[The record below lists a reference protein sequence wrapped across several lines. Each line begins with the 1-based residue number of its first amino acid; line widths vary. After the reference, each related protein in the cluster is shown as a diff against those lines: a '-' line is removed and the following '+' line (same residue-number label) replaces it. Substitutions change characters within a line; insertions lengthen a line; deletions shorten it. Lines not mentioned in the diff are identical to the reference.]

1 MKRTR
6 TRGRGRAASVSL
18 GALLIVATAAG
29 TTAASLAGPLPTPE
43 AVPVPQVTVPA
54 SDFIAQ
60 CPATARLVKGAAGQ
74 GTDPAFAPDSDS
86 AKTAVRATVLSDAAE
101 RLPGAEL
108 EKPDGSSVRTLA
120 ERLPEEKAA
129 EVKSTNDSGFTGRRA
144 AAASGISEPG
154 PVALRVQPLG
164 GQQSTADA
172 VRSYVAGDGDLAGL
186 AAARCQVPSNQ
197 QWLTGASTTVGS
209 MALLTLANPSETP
222 STVDLELFGA
232 QGRIEAGNTR
242 GIVIAPGESTSIVL
256 GGLASGEESLTVKA
270 TSTGAPVTAIIQQS
284 ILRGLTP
291 GGVDFIAPSAAPGE
305 RQVVPGVLVQDAKTQ
320 KDIAGQDGYEDAVPT
335 LSLTVPGTAEQRVK
349 VRLVGEK
356 GEVSLPSDGQYTV
369 AGGATLAVPLTGVPG
384 GTYTAVVDA
393 EEPVAASVRT
403 TRGTKAGE
411 RTDAAWTGSAQ
422 RLGGEHLV
430 AVPQGAESRLVFA
443 APEGEGSVE
452 VRPVNAKGS
461 VGKPVTVTVESGRSV
476 ERTIASLG
484 KDVVAVA
491 LSASGDA
498 VYGSMLST
506 QGKTGVSSLGLPPA
520 TQGPRTVPV
529 DLRY

>member
-6 TRGRGRAASVSL
+6 PRGRGRTASLSL
-18 GALLIVATAAG
+18 GALLIVATAGG
-29 TTAASLAGPLPTPE
+29 TTAASLAGPLPSPE
-43 AVPVPQVTVPA
+43 AVSVPQVTVPA
-54 SDFIAQ
+54 GDSVAQ

-86 AKTAVRATVLSDAAE
+86 AKTTVRATVLSDAAE

-108 EKPDGSSVRTLA
+108 QRPDGSSVRTLA
-120 ERLPEEKAA
+120 DRLPEEKAA
-129 EVKSTNDSGFTGRRA
+129 ESKSTNDSGFTGRRA
-144 AAASGISEPG
+144 TTASGIAETG
-154 PVALRVQPLG
+154 RVALRVQPLG
-164 GQQSTADA
+164 GEQSTAGA

-186 AAARCQVPSNQ
+186 AAASCQTPSNQ

-242 GIVIAPGESTSIVL
+242 GIVIAPGDSTSIVL
-256 GGLASGEESLTVKA
+256 GGLASGEESLSVKA
-270 TSTGAPVTAIIQQS
+270 TSTGAPVTAFIQQS

-291 GGVDFIAPSAAPGE
+291 GGVDYIEPSAAPGE
-305 RQVVPGVLVQDAKTQ
+305 QQVVPGLLVQEAKAQ
-320 KDIAGQDGYEDAVPT
+320 KDIAAQEGYEDAIPT

-349 VRLVGEK
+349 VRLLGGK
-356 GEVSLPSDGQYTV
+356 GEVALPSDGQYTV
-369 AGGATLAVPLTGVPG
+369 AGGSTLAVPLPDVPA
-384 GTYTAVVDA
+384 GTYTAVVETA
-393 EEPVAASVRT
+393 EPVAASLRT

-443 APEGEGSVE
+443 APEGEGSVDL
-452 VRPVNAKGS
+452 RPVDSKGA
-461 VGKPVTVTVESGRSV
+461 VGKPVTVTVAAGRSV
-476 ERTIASLG
+476 ERTIDSLG

-491 LSASGDA
+491 LSASGDP
-498 VYGSMLST
+498 VYGSMLAT

-520 TQGPRTVPV
+520 TQGARTVPV